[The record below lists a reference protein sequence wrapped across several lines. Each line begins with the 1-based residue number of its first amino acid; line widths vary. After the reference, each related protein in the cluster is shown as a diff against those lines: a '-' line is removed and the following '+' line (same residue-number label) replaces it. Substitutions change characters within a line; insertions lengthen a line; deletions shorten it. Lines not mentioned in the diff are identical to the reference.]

1 MYDSKLGDRI
11 EKFLKH
17 NEGTDFKSGD
27 IFKALHLK
35 KHKRRDMEDTL
46 RKLKQK
52 RRISGK
58 NKRYYLDASSLSQE
72 YIGIFDARPLAQNR
86 SFAFVLQ
93 DKGDIYISREDIMN
107 AYHGDEVSVGIKYE
121 GKDKLH
127 GYITGIRKRA
137 RENVVG
143 RIDKYHGRNY
153 LIPDNSLLHS
163 DFEIYDV
170 GAAVPGDKIV
180 CQITNWGD
188 PDKRLLPG
196 CKVIDILG
204 KAGEP
209 DVEIMSVICE
219 YNLPLEFPES
229 VMNEVLELT
238 DGITEE
244 VINDRIDLRNI
255 FTITIDP
262 ASARDYDDAISLERL
277 NDGYRL
283 YVHIA
288 DVANYVKINSALF
301 EEALQRGNSYY
312 FPRKVLPMLPEKLS
326 NGICSLRPDEDK
338 LTLTVI
344 SDYDQDGYISDQKVV
359 ESVITSNARLAYEE
373 VDAFME
379 NRDHI
384 LEEDTQKLI
393 LLMQELSVKLQKTR
407 IERGYLSLDMPET
420 EYIFDEEGHVT
431 DLQRTMET
439 ESHQMIENFMLSA
452 NEYVAV
458 TLSQSATLYRVHEAP
473 SQDQLNDIKRLA
485 GIYDFSFDLSH
496 TINKAFQVAL
506 ESLDT
511 GDRHRVFDRVL
522 LRHMKKARYDV
533 INMGHFGL
541 ALQNYTHFTSPIRR
555 ICDLVV
561 HHQIKALIKN
571 SASDENLV
579 FTRSKL
585 EDIAVI
591 ATDKEK
597 LADTT
602 EREVDTKNK
611 LLFMKKRI
619 GEEYSG
625 VVIAVKAKGI
635 IIEIDKYPVNG
646 IVPISSIK
654 DDHYE
659 YHAAYDTL
667 LGIHKA
673 QSIRLAD
680 RFNVILV
687 KVDEDIIFE
696 IKDK

>member
-1 MYDSKLGDRI
+1 MYDNKLGERI

-17 NEGTDFKSGD
+17 NEGKDFKSGE
-27 IFKALHLK
+27 IYKALHLK
-35 KHKRRDMEDTL
+35 KHKRRDLEDTL

-52 RRISGK
+52 RKISGK
-58 NKRYYLDASSLSQE
+58 NKRYYLDASTLSQE
-72 YIGIFDARPLAQNR
+72 YIGIFDARPLAQDR
-86 SFAFVLQ
+86 SFAFVIREE
-93 DKGDIYISREDIMN
+93 GDIYISREDIMN
-107 AYHGDEVSVGIKYE
+107 AYDGDEVSVGIKFE
-121 GKDKLH
+121 GKGKLH
-127 GYITGIRKRA
+127 GYITGIRQRA
-137 RENVVG
+137 RERVVG
-143 RIDKYHGRNY
+143 RMEKYQGRKY

-163 DFEIYDV
+163 DFEIYDA
-170 GAAVPGDKIV
+170 GAAVSGEKIV

-196 CKVIDILG
+196 CKVIEILG

-209 DVEIMSVICE
+209 EVEIMSVICE

-229 VMNEVLELT
+229 VMQEVSELD

-244 VINDRIDLRNI
+244 VINERTDLRDI
-255 FTITIDP
+255 YTITIDP

-277 NDGYRL
+277 AEGYRL

-288 DVANYVKINSALF
+288 DVAHYVNVGSALF

-326 NGICSLRPDEDK
+326 NGICSLRPDEEK

-344 SDYDQDGYISDQKVV
+344 SEYNADGYILDQKVV
-359 ESVITSNARLAYEE
+359 ESVIESNARLAYEE
-373 VDAFME
+373 VDDFME
-379 NRDHI
+379 KREHNLD
-384 LEEDTQKLI
+384 EDTQKLI
-393 LLMQELSVKLQKTR
+393 LLMQELSAKLQKTR

-420 EYIFDEEGHVT
+420 EYIFDEEGHVI
-431 DLQRTMET
+431 DLQRSRET

-458 TLSQSATLYRVHEAP
+458 TLSRSATLYRVHEAP
-473 SQDQLNDIKRLA
+473 GPDQLDDIKRLA
-485 GIYDFSFDLSH
+485 GIYNFSFDLSH
-496 TINKAFQVAL
+496 TINKAFQIAL

-511 GDRHRVFDRVL
+511 EDRHRVFDRVL
-522 LRHMKKARYDV
+522 LRHMKKARYDI
-533 INMGHFGL
+533 INQGHFGL

-571 SASDENLV
+571 SASDDGYV

-591 ATDKEK
+591 ATEKEK

-611 LLFMKKRI
+611 LLFMKKRV

-635 IIEIDKYPVNG
+635 IIEIDKYPVSG
-646 IVPISSIK
+646 IVPLSSIK

-680 RFNVILV
+680 RFKVILV
-687 KVDEDIIFE
+687 KVDDDIIFE